1 MKYDGVRHTALLI
14 DFENF
19 FLAREAL
26 FGRQNPG
33 TPYHDVQLVSDLR
46 TLVRY
51 CNEVS
56 GNTVRLSRSYADFTA
71 RREASFDPRPEDP
84 RLNMPTRYEYFL
96 GRTPRTLIELGI
108 EPIQVFR
115 YSSAPPGMRG
125 NKNAV
130 DIRMAMDASA
140 LCREAPGFDLLILV
154 SGDSDFIPVVVDCR
168 RHGTRVFGIGVS
180 GATNRNIEDFCD
192 RWEDFSELEAY
203 INIEDEEHNVL
214 KRILAALQQILEVKR
229 SLPAA
234 AVRPEL
240 NKVLPSAFTPDAF
253 GCQTTTEFLREHESQ
268 LVEHNIRIVRTPD
281 GWNVE
286 TMTPKPAIEG
296 EEARP
301 ENGYANRPS
310 YAPPAAQFNGG
321 APARYDGPNYRQL
334 LQLPPARYF
343 VYPKPKW
350 IEAAK
355 LILRALDDF
364 TSAPTYDEL
373 VANSKDLGTEADV
386 PPLTIS
392 ATAYGMCASRALAP
406 VDTFQTYRRVDRYY
420 HWNRSSELDT
430 LDPDASAQVCFRKF
444 ILHLINELR
453 TRFTQRQSW
462 ADLEIDPVRLAS
474 LWAEADP
481 TPEDIEFAKD
491 AIATGAAAR

>member
-1 MKYDGVRHTALLI
+1 LVGKI
-14 DFENF
+14 P
-19 FLAREAL
+19 AR
-26 FGRQNPG
+26 
-33 TPYHDVQLVSDLR
+33 PYHDVQLVSDLR

-56 GNTVRLSRSYADFTA
+56 GNTVRVSRSYADFTA
-71 RREASFDPRPEDP
+71 RRETSVDHRPDDP

-140 LCREAPGFDLLILV
+140 LCREAPGYDLLILV

-168 RHGTRVFGIGVS
+168 RQGTRVFGIGVS

-203 INIEDEEHNVL
+203 IHIEDEEHNVL
-214 KRILAALQQILEVKR
+214 KRILVALQQILEVKR

-268 LVEHNIRIVRTPD
+268 LAEHNIRIVRLPD

-286 TMTPKPAIEG
+286 MMSPSHANNGEALPAT
-296 EEARP
+296 
-301 ENGYANRPS
+301 NGHAQEPN
-310 YAPPAAQFNGG
+310 YAPPVARTSTH

-343 VYPKPKW
+343 VYPKAKW

-355 LILRALDDF
+355 LVLRALDQF
-364 TSAPTYDEL
+364 TSAPYL
-373 VANSKDLGTEADV
+373 
-386 PPLTIS
+386 
-392 ATAYGMCASRALAP
+392 
-406 VDTFQTYRRVDRYY
+406 
-420 HWNRSSELDT
+420 
-430 LDPDASAQVCFRKF
+430 
-444 ILHLINELR
+444 
-453 TRFTQRQSW
+453 
-462 ADLEIDPVRLAS
+462 
-474 LWAEADP
+474 
-481 TPEDIEFAKD
+481 
-491 AIATGAAAR
+491 